1 MKGKNKRKL
10 NILISANILS
20 DRELSFNEKL
30 ILGLHYSLSKKR
42 GYVSM
47 TNVEIGKT
55 LHLHPNIINYCHKSL
70 IKKGFLQKEK
80 RVYFLTDKLQ
90 ELPNLSNDERE
101 ILLPV
106 EIYASGLNTGAKL
119 LWGEYN
125 SLSKGINDYFAKRNY
140 TARRLGA
147 SEQSITN
154 WTKELEYNNLL
165 SEYYHK
171 SGYAVS
177 QKVVVTCT
185 FERKK
190 CKDDLPED

>member
-1 MKGKNKRKL
+1 MKGENKRKL
-10 NILISANILS
+10 NIRIPANILS

-30 ILGLHYSLSKKR
+30 VSGLHYSLSEKR

-55 LHLHPNIINYCHKSL
+55 LHLHPNIINSCHKHL
-70 IKKGFLQKEK
+70 IEKGFLQKEK

-90 ELPNLSNDERE
+90 GLPNLSNDDRE

-106 EIYASGLNTGAKL
+106 EIYSSGLNTGAKL

-125 SLSKGINDYFAKRNY
+125 SLSKGVNSYFAKRDY

-154 WTKELEYNNLL
+154 WTKELENNNLL

-177 QKVVVTCT
+177 QKVVVTCS

-190 CKDDLPED
+190 HENDLHKY